1 MNNLK
6 YSNQTVMYIVSAG
19 YLILIMAAL
28 SLHLNI
34 MYVLAPYAL
43 LTFWGISYTQKRSVN
58 FIKYWIGFELGMN
71 EKGNFFKFFIFA
83 SRSNE
88 EVHLINE
95 NEVEII
101 KVSQFQTQ
109 YILNVHKLQAAMA
122 DVKYIVD
129 LPSFT
134 PQSVLRA
141 PDDVTGDNADICSS
155 SYKHVCMEY
164 TIFKNAMIDLF
175 KRNTITL
182 LEANINQPVF
192 AQQYKKR
199 SSITSFLRAQ

>member
-6 YSNQTVMYIVSAG
+6 YSNQTVMYVISAG

-28 SLHLNI
+28 SLHINV
-34 MYVLAPYAL
+34 MYILAPYAL
-43 LTFWGISYTQKRSVN
+43 LTFWCINYTQKRSIN

-83 SRSNE
+83 SRVSG
-88 EVHLINE
+88 EVHLINDSDIE
-95 NEVEII
+95 TL

-109 YILNVHKLQAAMA
+109 YILNVHQLQAAMA
-122 DVKYIVD
+122 DIKYIVD

-155 SYKHVCMEY
+155 SYKHIFIEY
-164 TIFKNAMIDLF
+164 TIFKNAMVDLF
-175 KRNTITL
+175 KRNSVNL

-192 AQQYKKR
+192 AQKYKKR